1 MGSKTAGEGSGMSGW
16 KERIRFQVRGISP
29 LALLTSTSLIAGL
42 LILYACQDN
51 PELTGP
57 SAATSAVAHKLTI
70 LASGNGTG
78 KVTSSPV
85 GITCQITS
93 GVAAA
98 AGCSKLM
105 SGTVVLTA
113 TPALGHAFAGWTS
126 SATGCTGTGACKV
139 GMSIDRNV
147 TARFNK
153 GPFTI
158 RISSVSGSGGSGT
171 VKLQVGTTVKT
182 CTITN
187 GVLSSTTQCSI
198 AAAANKLVTV
208 TPAPAANFA
217 FNGWKIAGCGT
228 DKCQFPAI
236 QNLTT
241 PATFSHLSS
250 GSPALVG
257 KWDPPVPTPVVAV
270 HAHQLSTGKV
280 LLWGDTGDAY
290 LWGAPKSFTP
300 VSQPK
305 PFRIYCSGHG
315 FFPDGRLLIA
325 GGTDSR
331 TGGLRQA
338 TLFNP
343 STSSWSGF
351 GSMARGRYYPT
362 ITTLPNGSLLA
373 VSGQDTNLE
382 TVSLPEISTPTG
394 WRQLSTASLNVG
406 APFYPPQFVA
416 PDGRVFLAGFVQP
429 SHFLDLNGTGQ
440 WTDGP
445 ARIVADRVMGSAV
458 MYEPGKVLYVGGGKG
473 VDVQYAG
480 APTATAEI
488 IDLTDPSPIWKLTAT
503 MKHPRRQLNAT
514 ILADGTVLVTGGTSG
529 AGFNDQAGAVHEAEL
544 WNPQT
549 GQWATMASEQ
559 KNRTYH
565 STALLLA
572 SGRVLSSGSGEGG
585 GVSYANAEF
594 SLQLFSPPYLFNPDG
609 TPAVRPSISSAPASI
624 HYNQSF
630 TVETPDASAI
640 VRGTLIHDSSV
651 THAFNQSQ
659 RLYPLSF
666 QVTGPTTL
674 TVTNP
679 VPSGAYAPPG
689 PYMLF
694 LINSAGVPSPARFVT
709 VGP

>member
-16 KERIRFQVRGISP
+16 K
-29 LALLTSTSLIAGL
+29 LTSTSLIAVL
-42 LILYACQDN
+42 LTLYACQDN
-51 PELTGP
+51 PELTAP
-57 SAATSAVAHKLTI
+57 SAATAAVAHRLTI

-78 KVTSSPV
+78 KVTSSPL
-85 GITCQITS
+85 GISCQITS

-98 AGCSKLM
+98 TGCSKLM

-126 SATGCTGTGACKV
+126 SAAGCTGTGTCKV

-158 RISSVSGSGGSGT
+158 RISSGTGGGSGK
-171 VKLQVGTTVKT
+171 VKLQVGTLIKT

-187 GVLSSTTQCSI
+187 GVLSSTAQCSI
-198 AAAANKLVTV
+198 SAAANKLVTLTP
-208 TPAPAANFA
+208 TPASGYA

-228 DKCQFPAI
+228 AKCQFPAI
-236 QNLTT
+236 QPLTV
-241 PATFSHLSS
+241 PATFSRISA

-257 KWDPPVPTPVVAV
+257 KWDPPVTTPVVVV
-270 HAHQLSTGKV
+270 HAHQLNTGKV
-280 LLWGDTGDAY
+280 LLWGDTGGAY
-290 LWGAPKSFTP
+290 LWGAPSSFTP
-300 VSQPK
+300 VSQAK

-315 FFPDGRLLIA
+315 FFLDGRLLIA

-351 GSMARGRYYPT
+351 GSMAQGRYYPT

-394 WRQLSTASLNVG
+394 WRQLSTASLSVG

-416 PDGRVFLAGFVQP
+416 PDGKVFLAGFVQP
-429 SHFLDLNGTGQ
+429 SRFLDVTGTGQ

-445 ARIVADRVMGSAV
+445 ARIVKDRVMGSAV
-458 MYEPGKVLYVGGGKG
+458 MYQPGKILYVGGGKG
-473 VDVQYAG
+473 VDEQYAG
-480 APTATAEI
+480 TPTATAEI
-488 IDLTDPSPIWKLTAT
+488 IDLTAASPSWRLTAT
-503 MKHPRRQLNAT
+503 MRHPRRQLNAT
-514 ILADGTVLVTGGTSG
+514 ILADGTVLVTGGTNG
-529 AGFNDQAGAVHEAEL
+529 PGFNDQAGAVHEAEL
-544 WNPQT
+544 WSPET
-549 GQWATMASEQ
+549 GQWTTMASEQ

-565 STALLLA
+565 STALLLP

-585 GVSYANAEF
+585 GVPYANAEF
-594 SLQLFSPPYLFNPDG
+594 SLQIFSPPYLFNPDG
-609 TPAVRPSISSAPASI
+609 SSAARPTISFAPPAI
-624 HYNQSF
+624 HYTQAF
-630 TVETPDASAI
+630 TVETPDPSAI
-640 VRGTLIHDSSV
+640 VRGNLIRASSV

-659 RLYPLSF
+659 RLYPLTF
-666 QVTGPTTL
+666 EVAGPTTL
-674 TVTNP
+674 RVTNP
-679 VPSGAYAPPG
+679 PPDGTKAPPG

-694 LINSAGVPSPARFVT
+694 LINSAGVPSPGRFVT

>member
-1 MGSKTAGEGSGMSGW
+1 MT
-16 KERIRFQVRGISP
+16 
-29 LALLTSTSLIAGL
+29 
-42 LILYACQDN
+42 LYACQDN
-51 PELTGP
+51 PELTAP
-57 SAATSAVAHKLTI
+57 STATAAVAHKLTI
-70 LASGNGTG
+70 IGSGTGTGTVTSVPSGINCRISLGAASG
-78 KVTSSPV
+78 PV
-85 GITCQITS
+85 
-93 GVAAA
+93 
-98 AGCSKLM
+98 CSKLI
-105 SGTVVLTA
+105 SGTVTLKA
-113 TPALGHAFAGWTS
+113 APAVGHAFAGWTS
-126 SATGCTGTGACKV
+126 GVTTCTGTEACQV
-139 GMSIDRNV
+139 NLTVDRNV
-147 TARFNK
+147 TAKFNK
-153 GPFTI
+153 GPFNI
-158 RISSVSGSGGSGT
+158 KISSGTGGGSGR
-171 VKLQVGTTVKT
+171 VKLQVGTLIKT

-187 GVLSSTTQCSI
+187 GVLSSAAQCSI
-198 AAAANKLVTV
+198 SAAANKIVTLTP
-208 TPAPAANFA
+208 TPATGYA

-228 DKCQFPAI
+228 AKCQFSAI
-236 QNLTT
+236 QPLTI
-241 PATFSHLSS
+241 PATFSRISA

-257 KWDPPVPTPVVAV
+257 KWDAPVTTPVVVV

-280 LLWGDTGDAY
+280 LLWGDTGGAY
-290 LWGAPKSFTP
+290 LWGAPSSFTALP
-300 VSQPK
+300 AK
-305 PFRIYCSGHG
+305 PFRLYCSGHG
-315 FFPDGRLLIA
+315 FLPDGRLLIV

-331 TGGLRQA
+331 TGGLRDA

-343 STSSWSGF
+343 ATANWSGF
-351 GSMARGRYYPT
+351 GSMALGRYYPT

-429 SHFLDLNGTGQ
+429 SHFLDVNGTGQ

-445 ARIVADRVMGSAV
+445 ARIVKDRVLGSAV
-458 MYEPGKVLYVGGGKG
+458 MYQPGKVLYVGGGKG

-488 IDLTDPSPIWKLTAT
+488 IDLTDPTPTWKLTAT

-514 ILADGTVLVTGGTSG
+514 ILADGSVLVTGGTSG
-529 AGFNDQAGAVHEAEL
+529 PGFNDQAGAVHEAEL

-549 GQWATMASEQ
+549 GQWTTMASEQ

-609 TPAVRPSISSAPASI
+609 TSATRPVISSAPASI
-624 HYNQSF
+624 HYTQSF

-640 VRGTLIHDSSV
+640 VRGNLIRTSSV

-659 RLYPLSF
+659 LLYPLEF
-666 QVTGPTTL
+666 EVTGTTTL
-674 TVTNP
+674 TVKNP
-679 VPSGAYAPPG
+679 PTSGAVAPPG

-694 LINSAGVPSPARFVT
+694 LINSSGVPSPAKFVT

>member
-1 MGSKTAGEGSGMSGW
+1 MSGW
-16 KERIRFQVRGISP
+16 KR
-29 LALLTSTSLIAGL
+29 TSTSLIAGL
-42 LILYACQDN
+42 LTLYACQDN
-51 PELTGP
+51 PDLTAP
-57 SAATSAVAHKLTI
+57 STATAAVAHKLTI
-70 LASGNGTG
+70 IGSGTGTGTVTSVPSGINCRISLGAASG
-78 KVTSSPV
+78 PV
-85 GITCQITS
+85 
-93 GVAAA
+93 
-98 AGCSKLM
+98 CSKLI
-105 SGTVVLTA
+105 SGTVTLKA
-113 TPALGHAFAGWTS
+113 APAVGHAFAGWTS
-126 SATGCTGTGACKV
+126 GITTCTGTEACQV
-139 GMSIDRNV
+139 NLTVDRNV

-153 GPFTI
+153 GPFNIT
-158 RISSVSGSGGSGT
+158 ISSGTGGGSGK
-171 VKLQVGTTVKT
+171 VKLQVGTLIKT

-187 GVLSSTTQCSI
+187 GVLSSAAQCSI
-198 AAAANKLVTV
+198 SAAANKVVTLTP
-208 TPAPAANFA
+208 TPATGYA

-228 DKCQFPAI
+228 AKCQFPAI
-236 QNLTT
+236 QTLTT
-241 PATFSHLSS
+241 PATFSPISA

-257 KWDPPVPTPVVAV
+257 KWDAPVATPVVVV

-280 LLWGDTGDAY
+280 LLWGDTGGAY
-290 LWGAPKSFTP
+290 LWGAPNSFTP
-300 VSQPK
+300 VSQAK

-351 GSMARGRYYPT
+351 GSMAQGRYYPT

-373 VSGQDTNLE
+373 VSGQDTNLA

-394 WRQLSTASLNVG
+394 WRQLSTAPLDVG

-429 SHFLDLNGTGQ
+429 SRYLDLSGTGQ

-445 ARIVADRVMGSAV
+445 ARVVKDRVLGSAV
-458 MYEPGKVLYVGGGKG
+458 MYQPGKILYVGGGKG
-473 VDVQYAG
+473 VDVGYAG

-488 IDLTDPSPIWKLTAT
+488 IDLTDPSPTWKLTAT

-514 ILADGTVLVTGGTSG
+514 ILADGSVLATGGTG
-529 AGFNDQAGAVHEAEL
+529 GPGFNDQAGAVHEAEL
-544 WNPQT
+544 WNPET
-549 GQWATMASEQ
+549 GQWTTMASEQ

-585 GVSYANAEF
+585 GVPYANAEL
-594 SLQLFSPPYLFNPDG
+594 SLQLFSPPYLFNADG
-609 TPAVRPSISSAPASI
+609 TSATRPVISSAPASI
-624 HYNQSF
+624 HYTQSF

-640 VRGTLIHDSSV
+640 VRGNLIRTSSV

-659 RLYPLSF
+659 LLYPLDF
-666 QVTGPTTL
+666 EVTGTTTL
-674 TVTNP
+674 TVKNP
-679 VPSGAYAPPG
+679 PTSGAVAPPG

-694 LINSAGVPSPARFVT
+694 LINSAGVPSPAKFVT

>member
-1 MGSKTAGEGSGMSGW
+1 MSGW
-16 KERIRFQVRGISP
+16 KR
-29 LALLTSTSLIAGL
+29 TSTSLIAGL
-42 LILYACQDN
+42 LTLYACQDN
-51 PELTGP
+51 PDLTAP
-57 SAATSAVAHKLTI
+57 STATAAVAHKLTI
-70 LASGNGTG
+70 IGSGTGTGTVTSVPSGINCRISLGAASG
-78 KVTSSPV
+78 PV
-85 GITCQITS
+85 
-93 GVAAA
+93 
-98 AGCSKLM
+98 CSKLI
-105 SGTVVLTA
+105 SGTVTLKA
-113 TPALGHAFAGWTS
+113 APAVGHAFAGWTS
-126 SATGCTGTGACKV
+126 GVTTCTGTQACQV
-139 GMSIDRNV
+139 NLTVDRNV
-147 TARFNK
+147 TAMFNK
-153 GPFTI
+153 GPFNI
-158 RISSVSGSGGSGT
+158 KISSGTGGGSGK
-171 VKLQVGTTVKT
+171 VKLQVGTLIKT

-187 GVLSSTTQCSI
+187 GVLSSAAQCSI
-198 AAAANKLVTV
+198 SAAANKVVTLTP
-208 TPAPAANFA
+208 TPAPGYA

-228 DKCQFPAI
+228 AMCQFPAI
-236 QNLTT
+236 QTLTT
-241 PATFSHLSS
+241 PATFSPISA

-257 KWDPPVPTPVVAV
+257 KWDAPVTTPVVVV

-280 LLWGDTGDAY
+280 LLWGDTGGAY
-290 LWGAPKSFTP
+290 LWGAPNSFTP
-300 VSQPK
+300 VGQAK

-351 GSMARGRYYPT
+351 GSMAQGRYYPT

-373 VSGQDTNLE
+373 VSGQDTNLA

-394 WRQLSTASLNVG
+394 WRQLSTAPLDVG

-429 SHFLDLNGTGQ
+429 SRYLDLSGTGQ

-445 ARIVADRVMGSAV
+445 ARVVKDRVLGSAV
-458 MYEPGKVLYVGGGKG
+458 MYQPGKILYVGGGKG
-473 VDVQYAG
+473 VDVGYAG

-488 IDLTDPSPIWKLTAT
+488 IDLTDPTPTWKLTAT

-514 ILADGTVLVTGGTSG
+514 ILADGSVLATGGTG
-529 AGFNDQAGAVHEAEL
+529 GPGFNDQAGAVHEAEL
-544 WNPQT
+544 WNPET
-549 GQWATMASEQ
+549 GQWTTMASEQ

-585 GVSYANAEF
+585 GVSYANAEL

-609 TPAVRPSISSAPASI
+609 TSATRPAISSAPAAI
-624 HYNQSF
+624 HYAQSF

-640 VRGTLIHDSSV
+640 VRGNLIRTSSV

-659 RLYPLSF
+659 LLYPLEF
-666 QVTGPTTL
+666 EVTGTTTL
-674 TVTNP
+674 TVKNP
-679 VPSGAYAPPG
+679 PTSGAVAPPG

-694 LINSAGVPSPARFVT
+694 LINSSGVPSPAKFVT